1 MQAEARGKMKLI
13 RFAPNRVGRVYAG
26 GAEIDRL
33 QGVEAPADGGCPE
46 EWIASTVEAQGPRRP
61 GEGVSRVLLPDGGS
75 VPFDR
80 LLGEEAEEIL
90 GPAHVAR
97 FGKAPGVLT
106 KLLDSAIRLPVQAH
120 PDRAAAKRLFGS
132 EYGKTEA
139 WIVIGGRKIDGE
151 EPYLLMGFNESF
163 DYEVFRR
170 EALAGV
176 MERTVGMM
184 HRCPV
189 VPGEVYLITGGLPH
203 AIGSGVFVQEIMEP
217 TDYVV
222 QPELHCGG
230 TRLDERAR
238 WGGLDPE
245 KALGVFHCEAL
256 PEAELLRRV
265 RRTPVVLSESSGTVL
280 RQLLDRGETG
290 FFGSLELRLDG
301 GWTRPEELGCFMA
314 GTVLGG
320 TAVVAAGRERLALA
334 PGQTFALAAS
344 ARPVFEGK
352 AEILFALPPALHLRE

>member
-1 MQAEARGKMKLI
+1 
-13 RFAPNRVGRVYAG
+13 
-26 GAEIDRL
+26 
-33 QGVEAPADGGCPE
+33 
-46 EWIASTVEAQGPRRP
+46 
-61 GEGVSRVLLPDGGS
+61 
-75 VPFDR
+75 
-80 LLGEEAEEIL
+80 
-90 GPAHVAR
+90 
-97 FGKAPGVLT
+97 
-106 KLLDSAIRLPVQAH
+106 
-120 PDRAAAKRLFGS
+120 
-132 EYGKTEA
+132 
-139 WIVIGGRKIDGE
+139 
-151 EPYLLMGFNESF
+151 
-163 DYEVFRR
+163 
-170 EALAGV
+170 